1 VSISDAVGA
10 PVSTGASD
18 RASRIDRLRIGLAA
32 RESLVVLVVV
42 LCLGA
47 LYEWHFLFRGWVPWD
62 EGALSEGAQRVLSGE
77 LPHRDFEEIYTGG
90 LNYLHALAFLLFG
103 EKLAS
108 MRLVLFAF
116 FVAWIPV
123 LYAIARRFA
132 SPPAAG
138 ACVLACVAWSLPNY
152 SASMPS
158 WYNLFFATFAVGSLF
173 RYLESRNARW
183 TVAAGLACGLSLIVK
198 STGIY
203 VVIALFLVLLFDEQ
217 LRGDREAGRRQWP
230 YSAFLL
236 TCAGA
241 SVAFLIALLHSRL
254 GAGEAANFLV
264 PATSVVAVLVWNE
277 LRLGRGAP
285 SARFHA
291 LIGPLASFGVGL
303 AIPLVVLV
311 GPYVATNSVGSLLHG
326 VLIEPSSRLEFAA
339 LRPLT
344 ISSLPITLLVLTGLV
359 GLAYAVARGGLGERA
374 AAVGILAIWFA
385 LTTTSYGF
393 RVTWVSVRDA
403 SVFLVPI
410 GIVSLGAALRRRA
423 ASDRVESARTF
434 ALLALFAF
442 ATLIQFP
449 WSGPTYFYYVAPLM
463 FLAALA
469 LATRW
474 RKEDR
479 HVLPSIALVSLFLFL
494 AAFGVVRVN
503 EQAKGGSVTI
513 RGGTSLDLPRS
524 GALRVSAADSRLYRR
539 VLAQIRKRPGRYIY
553 AGPDAPELYFLADR
567 RNPTRASFE
576 FFDHGPAQDREL
588 LRALD
593 DHGVAVIALNR
604 RPSFS
609 PPLDSRLL
617 AALAVRYPRH
627 ERIGR
632 FELRWRR

>member
-1 VSISDAVGA
+1 VSVSDAVGA
-10 PVSTGASD
+10 LVSTGASD
-18 RASRIDRLRIGLAA
+18 RAGRVARLRVGLAA
-32 RESLVVLVVV
+32 RESLVVLIVVCV
-42 LCLGA
+42 LSA
-47 LYEWHFLFRGWVPWD
+47 LYESHFLFRGWVPWD

-77 LPHRDFEEIYTGG
+77 LPHRDFNEIYTGG

-103 EKLAS
+103 EKLSS
-108 MRLVLFAF
+108 MRVVLFVF

-123 LYAIARRFA
+123 LYGIARRFA

-138 ACVLACVAWSLPNY
+138 ACVLACVAWSVPNY

-158 WYNLFFATFAVGSLF
+158 WYNLFFATFAVGALF
-173 RYLESRNARW
+173 RYLESRQARW
-183 TVAAGLACGLSLIVK
+183 TVGAGLACGLSLVVK

-203 VVIALFLVLLFDEQ
+203 VAVAVFLVLLFDEQ
-217 LRGDREAGRRQWP
+217 LRSESRARRRQWP
-230 YSAFLL
+230 YSAFVL

-241 SVAFLIALLHSRL
+241 SVAFLVALLHRRL
-254 GAGEAANFLV
+254 GPGEAANFLV
-264 PATSVVAVLVWNE
+264 PGLSVAAVLMWNE
-277 LRLGRGAP
+277 LRLGRGTA
-285 SARFHA
+285 SVRFHA
-291 LIGPLASFGVGL
+291 LLGPLASFGLGL
-303 AIPLVVLV
+303 ALPLLVLV
-311 GPYVATNSVGSLLHG
+311 TPYVATNSVGSLLHG

-339 LRPLT
+339 LKPLT
-344 ISSLPITLLVLTGLV
+344 ISSLPITLLVLAGLV
-359 GLAYAVARGGLGERA
+359 GLAYAVARGTPGERVA
-374 AAVGILAIWFA
+374 AIGIFVTWFT
-385 LTTTSYGF
+385 LTASSYGF

-410 GIVSLGAALRRRA
+410 GMLSLGAALRSA
-423 ASDRVESARTF
+423 ASDRVASARTF
-434 ALLALFAF
+434 ALFAFFAF

-474 RKEDR
+474 RTVNGA
-479 HVLPSIALVSLFLFL
+479 VLPSIALTSLFLFV

-503 EQAKGGSVTI
+503 EQAKGGSLVI
-513 RGGTSLDLPRS
+513 GTGASLGLPRS
-524 GALRVSAADSRLYRR
+524 GALRVSAVDSRLYRR
-539 VLAQIRKRPGRYIY
+539 VLAQIRKTDGSYIY

-576 FFDHGPAQDREL
+576 FFDHGRAQDREL

-593 DHGVAVIALNR
+593 HHRVAVVALNL